1 MIYSFPS
8 GCKEQNTYVPA
19 YFKKSASLT
28 PIANSSGV
36 IPIRAISSS
45 SGTSVSSNSSLV
57 GLSVSVSAACS
68 SLATKFRELDTNR
81 DAWGREPGEKEQAG
95 ESNMDA
101 NASDWENFIFVGV

>member
-1 MIYSFPS
+1 MIYSVPT

-45 SGTSVSSNSSLV
+45 SGTSVSSNSSLA

-68 SLATKFRELDTNR
+68 LATKFRELETNR
-81 DAWGREPGEKEQAG
+81 DAWGRETGEKEQAG
-95 ESNMDA
+95 ESNMYE
-101 NASDWENFIFVGV
+101 NASDWGNFIFVGV